1 MNKLRKIRSS
11 QVNTLLCPYVF
22 IYVLIACWGYAVQMG
37 ENITRGFSVHRE
49 RERRGRETDR
59 QTTRLTRRTDR
70 DCMLS
75 FRPFMFFRDIFG
87 TILYQHKN
95 PWFSIFTMAS
105 ETQLLRRLYCMSI
118 AFINLGNHQFIM
130 FHHWVS
136 ISVLH
141 IWYAGAESTF
151 IGFSQQKNL

>member
-1 MNKLRKIRSS
+1 MKKNSVESSKHITLSLCIYLCIDRMLRVRS
-11 QVNTLLCPYVF
+11 
-22 IYVLIACWGYAVQMG
+22 ADGGKHHKRVQCAQ
-37 ENITRGFSVHRE
+37 RE
-49 RERRGRETDR
+49 RGEGDR
-59 QTTRLTRRTDR
+59 QADNQADRRTDR

-141 IWYAGAESTF
+141 IWYVGAESTF

>member
-1 MNKLRKIRSS
+1 MYLFMYWSHAEGTQCRWGKTS
-11 QVNTLLCPYVF
+11 QE
-22 IYVLIACWGYAVQMG
+22 G
-37 ENITRGFSVHRE
+37 SVCTERE
-49 RERRGRETDR
+49 RERGVGETDR

-105 ETQLLRRLYCMSI
+105 ETKLLRRLYCMSI

-151 IGFSQQKNL
+151 IVNV